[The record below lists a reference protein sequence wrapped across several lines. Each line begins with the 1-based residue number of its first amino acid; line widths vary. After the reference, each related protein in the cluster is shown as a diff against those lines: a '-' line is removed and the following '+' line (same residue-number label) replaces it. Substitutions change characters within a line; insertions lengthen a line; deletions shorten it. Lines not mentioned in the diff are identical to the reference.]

1 MTLHDCSK
9 DELIHFIQTEC
20 LVLDSRRLELTVYQY
35 REDKYFRLLVDARER
50 ISNLYIQLAG
60 LLPGISKSEDAIKQA
75 REISEQIKRE
85 QAQAARYEQKYLQAQ
100 RRVDACLTR

>member
-9 DELIHFIQTEC
+9 DELIPFIQTEC

-60 LLPGISKSEDAIKQA
+60 LLPEISKSEDAIKQA
-75 REISEQIKRE
+75 REIPEQIKRE